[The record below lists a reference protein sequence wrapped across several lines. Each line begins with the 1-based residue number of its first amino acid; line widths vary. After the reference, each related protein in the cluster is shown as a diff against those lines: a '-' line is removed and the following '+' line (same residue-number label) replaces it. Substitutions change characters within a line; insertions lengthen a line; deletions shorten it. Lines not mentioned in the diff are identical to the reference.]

1 MPRHVNYRETF
12 FTTKVVIFTPFSL
25 DRGMGA
31 SYDRFSEVYG
41 MKNRVKV
48 VVLGTGHMGS
58 GIIRLL
64 LSKEGFELAGVYGRR
79 KEREGMDVGKAL
91 DLGEEIG
98 IKLSS
103 DCSSLLAETSPDV
116 VVQATS
122 STMKQAEAEITA
134 ALKAGA
140 NVVSIAEEASYP
152 WHGSADIA
160 ERLDSLAQKQG
171 KTILGTGINPGF
183 VLDYLVIAMTGVC
196 YNVTKVKATRINDLS
211 PYGYNVMTTQGVNLT
226 KEAFEKGVADG
237 SVTGH
242 FGFPESMSMIA
253 AALGWEIER
262 IEQKRVPIISTVER
276 DGGEA
281 GTIKPGYT
289 AGCNHTGIAFDR
301 SGNPIIELYHPQ
313 QVHPEAEGQE
323 TGDYIEIFGEPNIK
337 FSSGPEI
344 PGGIGTIA
352 LAVNMIPKVIDAGPG
367 YKTMADLPVPSA
379 IMSDVRK
386 LLRT

>member
-1 MPRHVNYRETF
+1 
-12 FTTKVVIFTPFSL
+12 VIFHTNSL
-25 DRGMGA
+25 DNRICP
-31 SYDRFSEVYG
+31 SYDPFSEVYD
-41 MKNRVKV
+41 MKNSVKV

-64 LSKEGFELAGVYGRR
+64 LNKQGFELAGVYGRR
-79 KEREGMDVGKAL
+79 KEREGMDVGEAL
-91 DLGEEIG
+91 GLGKKIG
-98 IKLSS
+98 VALSS
-103 DCSSLLAETSPDV
+103 DCSSLLNNVSPDI

-122 STMKQAEAEITA
+122 STMKQAEAEISA
-134 ALKAGA
+134 ALNAGA
-140 NVVSIAEEASYP
+140 DVVSIAEEASYP
-152 WHGSADIA
+152 WYGSAEIA
-160 ERLDSLAQKQG
+160 GRLDSLAKKQG

-183 VLDYLVIAMTGVC
+183 VLDYLVISMTGVC
-196 YNVTKVKATRINDLS
+196 YNVSKVKATRINDLS

-226 KEAFEKGVADG
+226 REAFEKGVADG
-237 SVTGH
+237 SVVGH

-253 AALGWEIER
+253 AALGWEIDR
-262 IEQKRVPIISTVER
+262 IEQKRVPIISNVER

-289 AGCNHTGIAFDR
+289 AGCNHTGIAYDR
-301 SGNPIIELYHPQ
+301 TGNPIIELYHPQ

-352 LAVNMIPKVIDAGPG
+352 LAVNMIPKVIDADPG
-367 YKTMADLPVPSA
+367 YKTMADLPAPSA

-386 LLRT
+386 LLRK